1 MPWSNYNVTYTDLPQ
16 NKYVKKVLGLNQYAV
31 DVEDKGEYVPTD
43 LQPEHINN
51 RIFSMRK
58 SISHPGNEHMFGE
71 GLDRTIKSCDRLTG
85 SGHYGHDDSIAEPGM
100 ISSTFSR
107 YPVHMSSDKP
117 EIIPNRSWGNYTD
130 KMFDGYDVYK
140 DARDDDKAGRMVGG
154 YRPRDF
160 VLPQYDRYLYTHDT
174 PYSVMGA
181 GIQTGRPGKLGQP
194 MHFGQVRN
202 LDLMDGSGSS
212 GGGASGGDIWGD
224 IWSGVKDAGTFI
236 NNNAIDTVKNPE
248 TRHALIDLG
257 MAAVGRGVD
266 TDQTERSRKM
276 IGLPKPRDR
285 IMGHGVLE
293 RSGGGASGGDIW
305 GDIWNG
311 TKQVLSDPE
320 VKTIGLNLL
329 SDAVRARRGGGVS
342 GGGSSGG
349 MNPSKQLV
357 HYTPRDVQRGSGSS
371 GGGASGGDIWGDI
384 WNGTKQV
391 LSDPEVKTIGLN
403 LLSDAVRARRGG
415 GVSGGAKK
423 RGRPHKALTEEP
435 KPKRKV
441 GRPRKNMTGEGF
453 FEDLAEGAKDAFK
466 TIGIS
471 AKEVATDPYTYKALL
486 EAAHGGG
493 SSGGA
498 VRQQYAKGL
507 IAPTKAQIADM
518 MNDPTVHKYGA
529 GSSGGAKKKRGR
541 PSKKM
546 QGEGIFDDI
555 WSGIKKTGSTAASVG
570 KSALSGVASVGKEVL
585 SDPEVKKFLIN
596 EGLNLAKDAIKSR
609 KASTDTAGA
618 GRKKGAGLLGKVP
631 SQYSGERGGA
641 LEQKDVNKKIFDLA
655 AELKKVKT
663 GNHKEFPIH
672 SAQTSDKGY
681 DKKYV
686 YKSHLI
692 KKIAEFKDVTQ
703 AKAKQY
709 LKSLNDSGLT
719 NNQINEILDK
729 KISEKQTT
737 SHDDKYNI
745 VL

>member
-224 IWSGVKDAGTFI
+224 IW
-236 NNNAIDTVKNPE
+236 
-248 TRHALIDLG
+248 
-257 MAAVGRGVD
+257 
-266 TDQTERSRKM
+266 
-276 IGLPKPRDR
+276 
-285 IMGHGVLE
+285 
-293 RSGGGASGGDIW
+293 
-305 GDIWNG
+305 NG

-507 IAPTKAQIADM
+507 IAPTKAQIAEM

>member
-16 NKYVKKVLGLNQYAV
+16 NKYVKQVLGLNQYQV

-43 LQPEHINN
+43 IQPEHIDN

-71 GLDRTIKSCDRLTG
+71 GLDRTIKSSDRLTG
-85 SGHYGHDDSIAEPGM
+85 SGRYGHDDSIAEPGM

-117 EIIPNRSWGNYTD
+117 EVIPNRSWGNYTD
-130 KMFDGYDVYK
+130 KMYDGYDVYK

-160 VLPQYDRYLYTHDT
+160 VLPQYDRYLYSHDT

-181 GIQTGRPGKLGQP
+181 GIQTGRPGKP

-202 LDLMDGSGSS
+202 LDLQGA
-212 GGGASGGDIWGD
+212 GASGGDIWGD

-257 MAAVGRGVD
+257 LAAVGRGVD
-266 TDQTERSRKM
+266 TDQVERSRKM
-276 IGLPKPRDR
+276 IGLPKPRER
-285 IMGHGVLE
+285 IMGHGVSGGMNPSKQLVHYTP
-293 RSGGGASGGDIW
+293 RDVQRGSGASGGGASGGDIW

-320 VKTIGLNLL
+320 VKKVGLELL

-349 MNPSKQLV
+349 
-357 HYTPRDVQRGSGSS
+357 GSS
-371 GGGASGGDIWGDI
+371 GGGASGG
-384 WNGTKQV
+384 
-391 LSDPEVKTIGLN
+391 
-403 LLSDAVRARRGG
+403 
-415 GVSGGAKK
+415 AKK
-423 RGRPHKALTEEP
+423 RGRPKKNTSEEP
-435 KPKRKV
+435 TSKRRV
-441 GRPRKNMTGEGF
+441 GRPCKLSNGMKGEGF
-453 FEDLAEGAKDAFK
+453 FEDLADGAKSALN

-471 AKEVATDPYTYKALL
+471 AKEIATDPYTYKALL

-493 SSGGA
+493 SSGGGSSGGGSNG
-498 VRQQYAKGL
+498 QYAKGY
-507 IAPTKAQIADM
+507 IALTKAQMEEM
-518 MNDPTVHKYGA
+518 MKNPMIHKYGA
-529 GSSGGAKKKRGR
+529 GASGGGVSGGAKKKRGR

-555 WSGIKKTGSTAASVG
+555 WSGVKSVGSTAASVG

-609 KASTDTAGA
+609 KTAPAGA
-618 GRKKGAGLLGKVP
+618 GRKKGAGLLGSVP

-655 AELKKVKT
+655 DELKKVKT
-663 GNHKEFPIH
+663 GHKEFPIH

-681 DKKYV
+681 EKKYV
-686 YKSHLI
+686 YKTHLI
-692 KKIAEFKDVTQ
+692 KKIAEFKNVSQ
-703 AKAKQY
+703 AKAKHY

-719 NNQINEILDK
+719 NTQINDILDK
-729 KISEKQTT
+729 KIAEKQSSET
-737 SHDDKYNI
+737 DNKINA
-745 VL
+745 LL